1 MGTLT
6 QLNIRPII
14 SEEERLQ
21 IYEEAD
27 KDGGRHP
34 IMPSHVVRKD
44 DNIVGAFC
52 LTSPT
57 VYWWMH
63 TDKIIGRESL
73 ALFKACDTLMTQQGY
88 DTYVLPCEPESP
100 YFKLLSNK
108 LDHFSGTDGGDW
120 RLFLNKTGE

>member
-63 TDKIIGRESL
+63 TKKIRGRDSYSVFQAMS
-73 ALFKACDTLMTQQGY
+73 ALLSEDGIHKFI
-88 DTYVLPCEPESP
+88 LPCEPESP
-100 YFKLLSNK
+100 YFSLLSNK
-108 LDHFSGTDGGDW
+108 LGYYPGTDGGDW
-120 RLFLNKTGE
+120 RLFING